1 MVAEH
6 IERDVFFAMFPLGA
20 RVRWWD
26 DQDLHPGKVIG
37 REETEDKT
45 TIFFRLDDDDGR
57 TQRRCEWQFRSR
69 IVLDPSVPQGLS
81 APTTIIRVVASNFG
95 LDPSLLT
102 GRERDDLTVRPRWIA
117 MYLIRQD
124 TGLTLEETGA
134 VLGGRSPATIN
145 YGYGKIATGIEED
158 GGRRKQVDGIRRT
171 LLK

>member
-45 TIFFRLDDDDGR
+45 TIFFRLDTDDGR
-57 TQRRCEWQFRSR
+57 ARRRCEWQYRSR
-69 IVLDPSVPQGLS
+69 IILDPSVPQGLS
-81 APTTIIRVVASNFG
+81 VPTTIIRVVASNFG

-117 MYLIRQD
+117 MYLIRQETD
-124 TGLTLEETGA
+124 LTLAQTGA
-134 VLGGRSPATIN
+134 VLGGRCPATIS
-145 YGYGKIATGIEED
+145 YGYGKIATGIELNVKL
-158 GGRRKQVDGIRRT
+158 RRQVQEIRRT
-171 LLK
+171 LDK